1 MNWNPAEA
9 IGKEISSGLDD
20 KSNNMLI
27 IGVVKNFHYGSVQ
40 YDVFPMMFFNY
51 QRYWT
56 KNQMNNLQIKLSPE
70 NIAENTER
78 IKKYWETEVEP
89 GYPFEGNFVNKN
101 FARTFDKFK
110 NNDCYFRFLIL

>member
-110 NNDCYFRFLIL
+110 TTIAIFDS